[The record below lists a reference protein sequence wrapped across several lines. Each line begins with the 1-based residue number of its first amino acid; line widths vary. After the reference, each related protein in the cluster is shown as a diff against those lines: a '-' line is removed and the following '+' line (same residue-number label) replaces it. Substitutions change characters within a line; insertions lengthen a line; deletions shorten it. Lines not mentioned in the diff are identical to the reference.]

1 MSFFQLIDLTE
12 LYFSPTQYTDV
23 SYSILDLSNAGYTIN
38 DLYKCGY
45 TVYDLSNLNVYE
57 ITDYI
62 NSIIPVDGS
71 NGLVQIISQTSF
83 LDASAEIINYFI
95 ENPTEVLG
103 IARLF
108 NYFTIL
114 ELYNN
119 GFSISFMHDHNISIH
134 KVYELVNNPD
144 TNPYVTYLDLK
155 LGGYTLSDIYSLNTD
170 NPIINLKNIYEY
182 YNYPIKEYYKAG
194 FTASELKYANID
206 TTNKFCEP
214 INPQTL
220 FQAGYTI
227 LNLYD
232 ASYTYADLSN
242 AGFTKQEI
250 LKGGIINI
258 IELIGIQQSDIIL
271 NELVTVYNASLNNL
285 LNIGYTLNDLSPYCS
300 QYYTIN
306 EFLSLGYTFQQLY
319 DASFSAQA
327 FYSGYYYSGIPTFSE
342 LLTLGY
348 SSKNLIPLDIH
359 ILEYYD
365 SSYSSLDLFNNG
377 FNLLFLKN
385 NYSLNNFKRDG
396 INTYTIYESNLF
408 TIYEFNSAG
417 YILSDY
423 YISNIPVSFIGY
435 IYSLYEVTE
444 GGYNINTTIA
454 THFYPASSFFNLNYA
469 VSLLTSYYTVDE
481 LFTGGYS
488 KKELNIDGLKLEY
501 YCSRSNSCKSEKPSK
516 LGSSMNNTTSSSK
529 MSYSSNISS
538 KRGGSYTTTYSE
550 YLANKD
556 NINILCANSLISTS
570 LSTNIPS
577 CKATIIPGKQK
588 TKLSYFIRNYIINEL
603 KKIIPNPSNQQI
615 QNTINQITIINNQK
629 QNQPQNQNISIYT
642 IIQDYLYQ

>member
-12 LYFSPTQYTDV
+12 LYFSPTQYTDI
-23 SYSILDLSNAGYTIN
+23 SYSILDLYNAGYTIN
-38 DLYKCGY
+38 HLYKCGY
-45 TVYDLSNLNVYE
+45 TIYDLSNLNVYE
-57 ITDYI
+57 LTDYI

-71 NGLVQIISQTSF
+71 NGLVQIISPTSF
-83 LDASAEIINYFI
+83 LDASAEIVSFFT

-103 IARLF
+103 ISRLF
-108 NYFTIL
+108 NYFPVL
-114 ELYNN
+114 DLYNA

-134 KVYELVNNPD
+134 KVYELVNNEYA
-144 TNPYVTYLDLK
+144 NPYVTYLDLK
-155 LGGYTLSDIYSLNTD
+155 YGGYTLLDIYSLNTD
-170 NPIINLKNIYEY
+170 NQIVNLKNIYEY

-214 INPQTL
+214 INTRTL
-220 FQAGYTI
+220 FDGGYTI
-227 LNLYD
+227 LDLYN
-232 ASYTYADLSN
+232 AGYTYTDLSN
-242 AGFTKQEI
+242 AGFTLQEI
-250 LKGGIINI
+250 INGGIINI
-258 IELIGIQQSDIIL
+258 IQLIGINQSNIVL
-271 NELVTVYNASLNNL
+271 NGLVTVYNASLFNL
-285 LNIGYTLNDLSPYCS
+285 LNLGYTLHDLSPYCS

-359 ILEYYD
+359 ILDYYD

-377 FNLLFLKN
+377 FYLLFLKDY
-385 NYSLNNFKRDG
+385 YSLNNFKRDG
-396 INTYTIYESNLF
+396 INTYTLYESNLF
-408 TIYEFNSAG
+408 TIYNFNSAG

-423 YISNIPVSFIGY
+423 YISNIPVTFIGY
-435 IYSLYEVTE
+435 IYSLFEVTE
-444 GGYNINTTIA
+444 GGYNINTTA
-454 THFYPASSFFNLNYA
+454 STRFYPASAFFNLNYA
-469 VSLLTSYYTVDE
+469 VSLLTSYYTIDE
-481 LFTGGYS
+481 LLAGRYT
-488 KKELNIDGLKLEY
+488 KKELNIDGFNIGY
-501 YCSRSNSCKSEKPSK
+501 FCSRSNNCKPEKPSK
-516 LGSSMNNTTSSSK
+516 LGSSMNKTTSSSK
-529 MSYSSNISS
+529 MSYSSNISN

-577 CKATIIPGKQK
+577 CKAVLITGKQNV
-588 TKLSYFIRNYIINEL
+588 KLSYFIRNYIINEL

-615 QNTINQITIINNQK
+615 QNTINQITLI
-629 QNQPQNQNISIYT
+629 QNQNQNQNKTISIYT
-642 IIQDYLYQ
+642 IIQEYLDSI